1 MLQFFD
7 VTKKSPWLPQVKAL
21 YESAFPAN
29 ERIPIKHLLDNKIKR
44 EFWAFFD
51 KTDGEDTAPT
61 KFCENFVGNGDNE
74 IAAVKNTATE
84 NAAAPKFCGFSNSI
98 THGSITNIVY
108 FAVVPELRSRGY
120 GSKILQAIRRQYPDT
135 RIVVDIEVEEDSKDA
150 EELKRRNRR
159 REFYQRNGF
168 DASPVDYVWQGE
180 HYRLLSAGGTVTE
193 KEFRDF
199 WKEILKDIPGAKYP

>member
-7 VTKKSPWLPQVKAL
+7 VTRDAPWFPQVKAL

-29 ERIPIKHLLDNKIKR
+29 ERIPIKHLLDDKIKR
-44 EFWAFFD
+44 EFWAFFNKD
-51 KTDGEDTAPT
+51 
-61 KFCENFVGNGDNE
+61 NG
-74 IAAVKNTATE
+74 E

-120 GSKILQAIRRQYPDT
+120 GSQILQVIREQHPDT

-150 EELKRRNRR
+150 EELERRNRR
-159 REFYQRNGF
+159 RDFYLRNGF
-168 DASPVDYVWQGE
+168 GASPVDYHWQGE
-180 HYRLLSAGGTVTE
+180 HYRLLTAGGTVTE

-199 WKEILKDIPGAKYP
+199 WKEILKNVPGAKYP

>member
-1 MLQFFD
+1 MLD
-7 VTKKSPWLPQVKAL
+7 
-21 YESAFPAN
+21 
-29 ERIPIKHLLDNKIKR
+29 DKIKR

-51 KTDGEDTAPT
+51 VTPS
-61 KFCENFVGNGDNE
+61 ENNVGNGDNE

-84 NAAAPKFCGFSNSI
+84 IAAPPRFCGFSNSI
-98 THGSITNIVY
+98 SHGDITNIVY
-108 FAVVPELRSRGY
+108 FAVVSELRSRGY
-120 GSKILQAIRRQYPDT
+120 GSKILQAIRRQHPDT

-199 WKEILKDIPGAKYP
+199 WKEILKDIPEAKYP

>member
-7 VTKKSPWLPQVKAL
+7 VTRDAPWFPQVKAL

-61 KFCENFVGNGDNE
+61 KFCENSVGNGDNE
-74 IAAVKNTATE
+74 ITAVKNTAAEIATTSR
-84 NAAAPKFCGFSNSI
+84 FCGFSNSI
-98 THGSITNIVY
+98 SHGDITNIVY
-108 FAVVPELRSRGY
+108 FAVEPEQRCRGY
-120 GSKILQAIRRQYPDT
+120 GSQILQAIREKHPDS

-150 EELKRRNRR
+150 DELKRRNRR
-159 REFYQRNGF
+159 RDFYQRNGF
-168 DASPVDYVWQGE
+168 EASPFEYHWQDE

-199 WKEILKDIPGAKYP
+199 WKEILKDIPGGKYP

>member
-7 VTKKSPWLPQVKAL
+7 VTRDAPWFPQVKAL

-29 ERIPIKHLLDNKIKR
+29 ERIPIKHLLDDKIER
-44 EFWAFFD
+44 EFWAYFD
-51 KTDGEDTAPT
+51 GDT
-61 KFCENFVGNGDNE
+61 
-74 IAAVKNTATE
+74 
-84 NAAAPKFCGFSNSI
+84 FCGFSNSI

-120 GSKILQAIRRQYPDT
+120 GSKILQAIREKHPDA

-150 EELKRRNRR
+150 EELERRNRR
-159 REFYQRNGF
+159 REFYTRNGF
-168 DASPVDYVWQGE
+168 DSSPVDYVWQGE
-180 HYRLLSAGGTVTE
+180 HYRLLSAGGTVNE

-199 WKEILKDIPGAKYP
+199 WKEILKNVPGAKYP

>member
-7 VTKKSPWLPQVKAL
+7 VTRDAPWFPQVKAL

-29 ERIPIKHLLDNKIKR
+29 ERIPIKHLLDDKIER

-51 KTDGEDTAPT
+51 KEEGGNHGE
-61 KFCENFVGNGDNE
+61 VGKE
-74 IAAVKNTATE
+74 IAA
-84 NAAAPKFCGFSNSI
+84 APMFCGFSNSI

-120 GSKILQAIRRQYPDT
+120 GSQILQVIREQHPDT

-150 EELKRRNRR
+150 EELERRNRR
-159 REFYQRNGF
+159 RDFYLRNGF
-168 DASPVDYVWQGE
+168 DSSPVDYVWQGE
-180 HYRLLSAGGTVTE
+180 HYRLLSAGGPVTE

>member
-1 MLQFFD
+1 MLQYFED
-7 VTKKSPWLPQVKAL
+7 TKKSPWLPQVKAL

-51 KTDGEDTAPT
+51 
-61 KFCENFVGNGDNE
+61 GDL
-74 IAAVKNTATE
+74 
-84 NAAAPKFCGFSNSI
+84 FCGFSNSI

-120 GSKILQAIRRQYPDT
+120 GSKILQAIREKHPDA

-150 EELKRRNRR
+150 EELERRNRR
-159 REFYQRNGF
+159 RDFYLRNGF
-168 DASPVDYVWQGE
+168 DSSPVDYVWQGE
-180 HYRLLSAGGTVTE
+180 HYRLLSAGGTITE

-199 WKEILKDIPGAKYP
+199 WKEILKNVPGAKYP

>member
-7 VTKKSPWLPQVKAL
+7 VTKKSQWLPQVKVL

-51 KTDGEDTAPT
+51 KEDGENHA
-61 KFCENFVGNGDNE
+61 EVGKE
-74 IAAVKNTATE
+74 IAA
-84 NAAAPKFCGFSNSI
+84 APMFCGFSNSI

-108 FAVVPELRSRGY
+108 FAVAPELRSRGY
-120 GSKILQAIRRQYPDT
+120 GSKILQAIRRQHPDT

-150 EELKRRNRR
+150 EELERRNRR

-168 DASPVDYVWQGE
+168 DASPVDYIWQGE

-193 KEFRDF
+193 KEFRNF

>member
-7 VTKKSPWLPQVKAL
+7 VTRDAPWFPQVKAL

-29 ERIPIKHLLDNKIKR
+29 ERIPIKHLLDDKIKR

-51 KTDGEDTAPT
+51 
-61 KFCENFVGNGDNE
+61 GDL
-74 IAAVKNTATE
+74 
-84 NAAAPKFCGFSNSI
+84 FCGFSNSI

-108 FAVVPELRSRGY
+108 FAVEPELRSRGY
-120 GSKILQAIRRQYPDT
+120 GSKILQAIRRQHPDT

-150 EELKRRNRR
+150 EELERRNRR
-159 REFYQRNGF
+159 REFYTHNGF

-180 HYRLLSAGGTVTE
+180 HYRLLSAGGTVTD

-199 WKEILKDIPGAKYP
+199 WKEILKNVPGAKYP

>member
-1 MLQFFD
+1 MLQYFE

-29 ERIPIKHLLDNKIKR
+29 ERIPIKHLLDDKIKR
-44 EFWAFFD
+44 EFWTFFD
-51 KTDGEDTAPT
+51 
-61 KFCENFVGNGDNE
+61 GDL
-74 IAAVKNTATE
+74 
-84 NAAAPKFCGFSNSI
+84 FCGFSNSI

-120 GSKILQAIRRQYPDT
+120 GSQILQAIRRQHPDT

-150 EELKRRNRR
+150 EELERRNRR
-159 REFYQRNGF
+159 REFYTRNGF
-168 DASPVDYVWQGE
+168 DSSPVDYIWQGE
-180 HYRLLSAGGTVTE
+180 HYRLLTAGGTVTE

-199 WKEILKDIPGAKYP
+199 WKEILKNVPGAKYP

>member
-1 MLQFFD
+1 MLQYFE

-29 ERIPIKHLLDNKIKR
+29 ERIPIKHLLDDKIKR

-51 KTDGEDTAPT
+51 GDT
-61 KFCENFVGNGDNE
+61 
-74 IAAVKNTATE
+74 
-84 NAAAPKFCGFSNSI
+84 FCGFSNSI

-120 GSKILQAIRRQYPDT
+120 GSQILQAIRRQHPDT

-150 EELKRRNRR
+150 EELERRNRR
-159 REFYQRNGF
+159 RDFYQRNGF
-168 DASPVDYVWQGE
+168 DAAPVEYHWQGE
-180 HYRLLSAGGTVTE
+180 HYRLLTAGGTVTE
-193 KEFRDF
+193 KEFRNF

>member
-1 MLQFFD
+1 MLQYFE
-7 VTKKSPWLPQVKAL
+7 VTRDAPWFPQVKAL

-29 ERIPIKHLLDNKIKR
+29 ERIPIKHLLDDKIKR

-51 KTDGEDTAPT
+51 
-61 KFCENFVGNGDNE
+61 GDL
-74 IAAVKNTATE
+74 
-84 NAAAPKFCGFSNSI
+84 FCGFSNSI

-108 FAVVPELRSRGY
+108 FAVEPELRSRGY
-120 GSKILQAIRRQYPDT
+120 GSQILQAIRKQHPDT

-150 EELKRRNRR
+150 EELERRNRR
-159 REFYQRNGF
+159 RDFYQRNGF

-193 KEFRDF
+193 TEFRDF

>member
-1 MLQFFD
+1 MLQYFE

-29 ERIPIKHLLDNKIKR
+29 ERIPIKHLLDDKIKR
-44 EFWAFFD
+44 EFWAFFG
-51 KTDGEDTAPT
+51 KEDGES
-61 KFCENFVGNGDNE
+61 G
-74 IAAVKNTATE
+74 
-84 NAAAPKFCGFSNSI
+84 AAPKFCGFSNSI

-120 GSKILQAIRRQYPDT
+120 GSQILQVIREQHPDT

-150 EELKRRNRR
+150 EELERRNRR
-159 REFYQRNGF
+159 RDFYQRNGF
-168 DASPVDYVWQGE
+168 EASPVDYVWQGE
-180 HYRLLSAGGTVTE
+180 HYRLLSAGGSVTE

-199 WKEILKDIPGAKYP
+199 WKEILKNVPGAKYP

>member
-7 VTKKSPWLPQVKAL
+7 VTRDAPWFPQVKAL

-29 ERIPIKHLLDNKIKR
+29 ERIPIKHLLDDKIKR

-51 KTDGEDTAPT
+51 
-61 KFCENFVGNGDNE
+61 GDL
-74 IAAVKNTATE
+74 
-84 NAAAPKFCGFSNSI
+84 FCGFSNFIS
-98 THGSITNIVY
+98 HGNITNIVY
-108 FAVVPELRSRGY
+108 FAVEPELRCRGY
-120 GSKILQAIRRQYPDT
+120 GSQILQAIRRQHPNT

-150 EELKRRNRR
+150 EELERRNRR
-159 REFYQRNGF
+159 REFYTRNGF
-168 DASPVDYVWQGE
+168 DSSPVDYVWQGE

>member
-7 VTKKSPWLPQVKAL
+7 ITRDAPWFPQVKAL

-29 ERIPIKHLLDNKIKR
+29 ERIPIKHLLDDKIKR

-51 KTDGEDTAPT
+51 GDT
-61 KFCENFVGNGDNE
+61 
-74 IAAVKNTATE
+74 
-84 NAAAPKFCGFSNSI
+84 FCGFSNSI

-108 FAVVPELRSRGY
+108 FAVVSELRSRGY
-120 GSKILQAIRRQYPDT
+120 GSQILQAIHKQHPDT
-135 RIVVDIEVEEDSKDA
+135 RLVVDIEVEEDSKDA
-150 EELKRRNRR
+150 EELERRNRR
-159 REFYQRNGF
+159 RDFYQRNGF
-168 DASPVDYVWQGE
+168 DASPVDYVWQGV
-180 HYRLLSAGGTVTE
+180 HYRLLTAGGTITE

>member
-29 ERIPIKHLLDNKIKR
+29 ERIPIKHLLDDKIKR

-51 KTDGEDTAPT
+51 DMP
-61 KFCENFVGNGDNE
+61 CENNVGNGNNE

-84 NAAAPKFCGFSNSI
+84 IAAAPRFCGFSNSI
-98 THGSITNIVY
+98 SHGDITNIVY
-108 FAVVPELRSRGY
+108 FAVVPELRCHGY
-120 GSKILQAIRRQYPDT
+120 GSQILQAIREKHPDS

-150 EELKRRNRR
+150 EELERRNRR
-159 REFYQRNGF
+159 RDFYQRNGF
-168 DASPVDYVWQGE
+168 DAAPVEYHWQGE
-180 HYRLLSAGGTVTE
+180 HYRLLSAGGTITE

>member
-1 MLQFFD
+1 MLQYFE

-51 KTDGEDTAPT
+51 
-61 KFCENFVGNGDNE
+61 GDL
-74 IAAVKNTATE
+74 
-84 NAAAPKFCGFSNSI
+84 FCGFSNSI

-120 GSKILQAIRRQYPDT
+120 GSKILQTIRKQHPDT

-150 EELKRRNRR
+150 EELERRNRR
-159 REFYQRNGF
+159 RDFYLRNGF
-168 DASPVDYVWQGE
+168 SSSPVDYVWQGE
-180 HYRLLSAGGTVTE
+180 HYRLLSTGGTVTE
-193 KEFRDF
+193 KEFRNF
-199 WKEILKDIPGAKYP
+199 WKEILKNVPGAKYP

>member
-7 VTKKSPWLPQVKAL
+7 VTRDAPWFPQVKAL

-29 ERIPIKHLLDNKIKR
+29 ERIPIKHLLDDKIKR
-44 EFWAFFD
+44 EFWAFFNKD
-51 KTDGEDTAPT
+51 
-61 KFCENFVGNGDNE
+61 NG
-74 IAAVKNTATE
+74 E

-98 THGSITNIVY
+98 SHGDITNIVY
-108 FAVVPELRSRGY
+108 FAVVPELRCHGY
-120 GSKILQAIRRQYPDT
+120 GSQILQVIRRQHPDT
-135 RIVVDIEVEEDSKDA
+135 RIVVDIEVEEDSKNA

-159 REFYQRNGF
+159 REFYTRNGF

-180 HYRLLSAGGTVTE
+180 HYRLLSAGGSVTE

>member
-7 VTKKSPWLPQVKAL
+7 VTRDAPWFPQVKAL

-29 ERIPIKHLLDNKIKR
+29 ERIPIKHLLDDKIKR

-51 KTDGEDTAPT
+51 
-61 KFCENFVGNGDNE
+61 GDL
-74 IAAVKNTATE
+74 
-84 NAAAPKFCGFSNSI
+84 FCGFSNSI

-120 GSKILQAIRRQYPDT
+120 GSQILQVIREQHPDT

-150 EELKRRNRR
+150 EELERRNRR
-159 REFYQRNGF
+159 RDFYLRNGF
-168 DASPVDYVWQGE
+168 GSSPVDYVWQGE
-180 HYRLLSAGGTVTE
+180 HYRLLSAGGIVTE

>member
-1 MLQFFD
+1 MLQYFE

-29 ERIPIKHLLDNKIKR
+29 ERIPIKHLLDDKIKR
-44 EFWAFFD
+44 EFWAFFG
-51 KTDGEDTAPT
+51 KADGAS
-61 KFCENFVGNGDNE
+61 G
-74 IAAVKNTATE
+74 
-84 NAAAPKFCGFSNSI
+84 AAPMFCGFSNSI
-98 THGSITNIVY
+98 SHGDITNIVY

-120 GSKILQAIRRQYPDT
+120 GSKILQAIREKHPDT

-150 EELKRRNRR
+150 EELERRNRR
-159 REFYQRNGF
+159 REFYTRNGF
-168 DASPVDYVWQGE
+168 DSSPVDYVWQGE
-180 HYRLLSAGGTVTE
+180 HYRLLSAGGIVTE

>member
-7 VTKKSPWLPQVKAL
+7 VTKDASWFPQVKAL

-29 ERIPIKHLLDNKIKR
+29 ERIPIKHLLDDKIKR

-51 KTDGEDTAPT
+51 KEDGENAAAP
-61 KFCENFVGNGDNE
+61 KFCENFVGNGDK

-84 NAAAPKFCGFSNSI
+84 IAATPRFCGFSNSI

-120 GSKILQAIRRQYPDT
+120 GSQILQAIRRQHPDT
-135 RIVVDIEVEEDSKDA
+135 RIVVDIEVEENSKNA
-150 EELKRRNRR
+150 EELERRNRR
-159 REFYQRNGF
+159 RDFYQRNGF
-168 DASPVDYVWQGE
+168 DASPVDYIWQGE
-180 HYRLLSAGGTVTE
+180 HYRLLSAGGIVTE

-199 WKEILKDIPGAKYP
+199 WKEILKNIPGAKYP

>member
-1 MLQFFD
+1 MLQYFE

-29 ERIPIKHLLDNKIKR
+29 ERIPIKHLLDDKIKR

-51 KTDGEDTAPT
+51 
-61 KFCENFVGNGDNE
+61 GDL
-74 IAAVKNTATE
+74 
-84 NAAAPKFCGFSNSI
+84 FCGFSNSI

-120 GSKILQAIRRQYPDT
+120 GSKILQAIRRQHPDT

-150 EELKRRNRR
+150 EELERRSRR
-159 REFYQRNGF
+159 RDFYQRNGF
-168 DASPVDYVWQGE
+168 DAAPVEYHWQGE
-180 HYRLLSAGGTVTE
+180 HYRLLSAGGTVTD

-199 WKEILKDIPGAKYP
+199 WKEILKNVPGAKYP

>member
-7 VTKKSPWLPQVKAL
+7 VTKDAPWFPQVKAL

-29 ERIPIKHLLDNKIKR
+29 ERIPIKHLLDDKIKR

-51 KTDGEDTAPT
+51 KEDGENAAAP
-61 KFCENFVGNGDNE
+61 KFCENFVGNGDK

-84 NAAAPKFCGFSNSI
+84 IAATPRFCGFSNSI

-120 GSKILQAIRRQYPDT
+120 GSKILQAIRRQHPDT
-135 RIVVDIEVEEDSKDA
+135 RIVVDIEVEENSKNA
-150 EELKRRNRR
+150 EELERRNRR
-159 REFYQRNGF
+159 RDFYQRNGF
-168 DASPVDYVWQGE
+168 DASPVDYIWQGE
-180 HYRLLSAGGTVTE
+180 HYRLLSAGGIVTE

-199 WKEILKDIPGAKYP
+199 WKEILKNIPGAKYP

>member
-1 MLQFFD
+1 MLQFFE

-29 ERIPIKHLLDNKIKR
+29 ERIPIKHLLDDKIKR
-44 EFWAFFD
+44 EFWTFFD
-51 KTDGEDTAPT
+51 
-61 KFCENFVGNGDNE
+61 GDL
-74 IAAVKNTATE
+74 
-84 NAAAPKFCGFSNSI
+84 FCGFSNSI

-120 GSKILQAIRRQYPDT
+120 GSQILQVIREQHPDT

-150 EELKRRNRR
+150 EELERRNRR
-159 REFYQRNGF
+159 REFYTRNGF
-168 DASPVDYVWQGE
+168 DSSPVDYIWQGE
-180 HYRLLSAGGTVTE
+180 HYRLLTAGGTVTE
-193 KEFRDF
+193 KEFRNF

>member
-7 VTKKSPWLPQVKAL
+7 VTRDASWFPQVKAL

-29 ERIPIKHLLDNKIKR
+29 ERIPIKHLLDDKIKR

-51 KTDGEDTAPT
+51 
-61 KFCENFVGNGDNE
+61 GDL
-74 IAAVKNTATE
+74 
-84 NAAAPKFCGFSNSI
+84 FCGFSNSI

-120 GSKILQAIRRQYPDT
+120 GSQILQAIRRQHPDT
-135 RIVVDIEVEEDSKDA
+135 RIVVDIEVEENSKNA
-150 EELKRRNRR
+150 EELERRNRR
-159 REFYQRNGF
+159 RDFYQRNGF
-168 DASPVDYVWQGE
+168 DASPVDYIWQGE

-193 KEFRDF
+193 KDFRDF

>member
-7 VTKKSPWLPQVKAL
+7 VTRDAPWFSQVKAL

-29 ERIPIKHLLDNKIKR
+29 ERIPIKHLLDDKIKR

-51 KTDGEDTAPT
+51 
-61 KFCENFVGNGDNE
+61 GDL
-74 IAAVKNTATE
+74 
-84 NAAAPKFCGFSNSI
+84 FCGFSNAI

-108 FAVVPELRSRGY
+108 FAVEPELRSRGY
-120 GSKILQAIRRQYPDT
+120 GSQILQAIRKQHPDT
-135 RIVVDIEVEEDSKDA
+135 RLVVDIEVEEDSKDA
-150 EELKRRNRR
+150 EELERRNRR
-159 REFYQRNGF
+159 RDFYQRNGF
-168 DASPVDYVWQGE
+168 GSSPVDYVWQGE

-199 WKEILKDIPGAKYP
+199 WKEILKNIPGAKYP

>member
-1 MLQFFD
+1 MLQFFE

-29 ERIPIKHLLDNKIKR
+29 ERISIKHLLDDKIKR

-51 KTDGEDTAPT
+51 
-61 KFCENFVGNGDNE
+61 GDL
-74 IAAVKNTATE
+74 
-84 NAAAPKFCGFSNSI
+84 FCGFSNSI
-98 THGSITNIVY
+98 THGSITNIIY
-108 FAVVPELRSRGY
+108 FAVMPELRSRGY
-120 GSKILQAIRRQYPDT
+120 GSQILQVIREQHPDT

-150 EELKRRNRR
+150 EELERRNRR

-168 DASPVDYVWQGE
+168 DSSPVDYIWQGE
-180 HYRLLSAGGTVTE
+180 HYRLLTAGGTVTE
-193 KEFRDF
+193 KEFRNF

>member
-1 MLQFFD
+1 MLQYFE

-29 ERIPIKHLLDNKIKR
+29 ERIPIKHLLDDKIKR
-44 EFWAFFD
+44 EFWAFFNKD
-51 KTDGEDTAPT
+51 
-61 KFCENFVGNGDNE
+61 NG
-74 IAAVKNTATE
+74 E

-108 FAVVPELRSRGY
+108 FAVIPELRSRGY
-120 GSKILQAIRRQYPDT
+120 GSQILQVIREQHPDT

-150 EELKRRNRR
+150 EELERRNRR
-159 REFYQRNGF
+159 RDFYLRNGF
-168 DASPVDYVWQGE
+168 DSSPVDYVWQGE
-180 HYRLLSAGGTVTE
+180 HYRLLTAGGTVTE

-199 WKEILKDIPGAKYP
+199 WKEILKNVPGAKYP

>member
-1 MLQFFD
+1 MLQYFE

-29 ERIPIKHLLDNKIKR
+29 ERIPIKHLLDDKIQR

-51 KTDGEDTAPT
+51 KEDGES
-61 KFCENFVGNGDNE
+61 G
-74 IAAVKNTATE
+74 AAENTAT
-84 NAAAPKFCGFSNSI
+84 PKFCGFSSSI

-120 GSKILQAIRRQYPDT
+120 GSKILQAIRRQHPDT

-150 EELKRRNRR
+150 EELERRNRR
-159 REFYQRNGF
+159 REFYTRNGF
-168 DASPVDYVWQGE
+168 DAAPVEYHWQGE
-180 HYRLLSAGGTVTE
+180 HYRLLTAGGTVTE

-199 WKEILKDIPGAKYP
+199 WKEILKNVPGAKYP

>member
-1 MLQFFD
+1 MLQYFD

-51 KTDGEDTAPT
+51 KEEG
-61 KFCENFVGNGDNE
+61 
-74 IAAVKNTATE
+74 E
-84 NAAAPKFCGFSNSI
+84 NAAPPKFCGFSNSI
-98 THGSITNIVY
+98 SHGDITNIVY

-120 GSKILQAIRRQYPDT
+120 GSQILQAIRRQHPDT

-150 EELKRRNRR
+150 EELERRNRR
-159 REFYQRNGF
+159 REFYTRNGF
-168 DASPVDYVWQGE
+168 DSSPVDYIWQGE

>member
-1 MLQFFD
+1 MLQYFK

-51 KTDGEDTAPT
+51 KEDGAND
-61 KFCENFVGNGDNE
+61 
-74 IAAVKNTATE
+74 
-84 NAAAPKFCGFSNSI
+84 AAPKFCGFSNSI
-98 THGSITNIVY
+98 SHGDITNIVY
-108 FAVVPELRSRGY
+108 FAVEPELRSRGY
-120 GSKILQAIRRQYPDT
+120 GSQILQAIRRQHPDT

-150 EELKRRNRR
+150 EELERRNRR
-159 REFYQRNGF
+159 REFYTRNGF
-168 DASPVDYVWQGE
+168 NASPVDYVWQGE
-180 HYRLLSAGGTVTE
+180 HYRLLSAGGTITE

-199 WKEILKDIPGAKYP
+199 WKEILKNVPGAKYP

>member
-21 YESAFPAN
+21 YESAFPEN
-29 ERIPIKHLLDNKIKR
+29 ERIPIKQLLDNKIKR

-51 KTDGEDTAPT
+51 KEDGES
-61 KFCENFVGNGDNE
+61 G
-74 IAAVKNTATE
+74 
-84 NAAAPKFCGFSNSI
+84 AAPKFCGFSNSI

-108 FAVVPELRSRGY
+108 FAVVPELRCHGY
-120 GSKILQAIRRQYPDT
+120 GSQILQVIRRQHPDT

-150 EELKRRNRR
+150 EELERRNRR
-159 REFYQRNGF
+159 RDFYLRNGF
-168 DASPVDYVWQGE
+168 DSSPVDYVWQGE
-180 HYRLLSAGGTVTE
+180 HYRLLTAGGTVTE

-199 WKEILKDIPGAKYP
+199 WKEILKNVPGAKYP

>member
-1 MLQFFD
+1 MLQFFE

-29 ERIPIKHLLDNKIKR
+29 ERIPIKHLLDDKIKR

-51 KTDGEDTAPT
+51 
-61 KFCENFVGNGDNE
+61 GDL
-74 IAAVKNTATE
+74 
-84 NAAAPKFCGFSNSI
+84 FCGFSNSI

-120 GSKILQAIRRQYPDT
+120 GSKILQAIRRQHPDT
-135 RIVVDIEVEEDSKDA
+135 RIVVDIEVEDDSKNA
-150 EELKRRNRR
+150 EELERRNRR
-159 REFYQRNGF
+159 REFYTRNDF

-199 WKEILKDIPGAKYP
+199 WKEILKNVPGAKYP